1 MSQNNKLFTEFPPV
15 STEQWEAAINEDLKG
30 ADYDKKLVW
39 HTLEGFNVKPYYRS
53 EDLKDIPF
61 INSLPGSYPFVRG
74 NETDNNRWEIRQDI
88 DSTDAAEAN
97 RIALDAISRGA
108 EGIGFRMKEITT
120 PEALQT
126 LLSGINLTQTK
137 IHFISSRSYPA
148 LLDLFINYLAEN
160 DIDPEKVHGSL
171 NFDPI
176 NFLALHGKY
185 YTTKENNLVEMVYVL
200 NTIEK
205 KLPGFKAIAINGHTF
220 ANAGSSLVQELAFSL
235 SSATD
240 YLAEMTAKGIT
251 IDNVAPKIQFSF
263 SVGSNYFMEIAKFRA
278 ARLLWAKIVEQ
289 FKPKQSQSLK
299 MFIHATTLNWDKTLY
314 DAHVNLLRS
323 TTEAMSAIIGGVDSL
338 NVVPFDVCY
347 KDSDDIS
354 RRLARNQQII
364 LKEESYLDKIVDP
377 AAGSYYLENLTQNI
391 ASAAW
396 TLFKLVE
403 EKGGF
408 TEAFKTGF
416 IQDEIEKIR
425 KKKDKEIANRRAPIL
440 GTNQYPNQN
449 EEGLKKIQM
458 EDDETEADTQKPTA
472 YRKLEIYR
480 AADAFEDLRLLTEM
494 SVEAGNPRPKVFLFT
509 MGNLAM
515 RKARAGFASN
525 LFGVAGYQ
533 IIDNPGFETVD
544 DGVDAAQK
552 SGAEIVVICSSD
564 EEYPELAPAIAKS
577 IKETDPDK
585 IIILAGY
592 PKEII
597 DSLKAAGVDDFIH
610 IRTNALEFLKQI
622 QEKLGIIE

>member
-15 STEQWEAAINEDLKG
+15 NTEQWEAAINEDLKG

-39 HTLEGFNVKPYYRS
+39 HTLEGFNIKPYYRA
-53 EDLKDIPF
+53 EDLKDIAF
-61 INSLPGSYPFVRG
+61 INSFPGNYPFVRG
-74 NETDNNRWEIRQDI
+74 NETDNNHWEIRQDI
-88 DSTDAAEAN
+88 DATDAVEAN

-148 LLDLFINYLAEN
+148 LLDLFINYLAKN
-160 DIDPEKVHGSL
+160 SIDPEKVQGSL

-200 NTIEK
+200 NSIEK
-205 KLPGFKAIAINGHTF
+205 ELPHFKAIAINGHTF

-240 YLAEMTAKGIT
+240 YLAEMTAKGIA
-251 IDNVAPKIQFSF
+251 IDNIVPKIQFSL

-299 MFIHATTLNWDKTLY
+299 MFIHATTLHWNKTLY

-338 NVVPFDVCY
+338 NVLPFDVCY

-408 TEAFKTGF
+408 TETFKTGF

-425 KKKDKEIANRRAPIL
+425 KKKDEEIANRRAPIL

-458 EDDETEADTQKPTA
+458 EGDETETNTQKPTP

-533 IIDNPGFETVD
+533 IIDNPGFETID
-544 DGVDAAQK
+544 DGLDAVQK

>member
-15 STEQWEAAINEDLKG
+15 NTEQWEAAINEDLKG

-39 HTLEGFNVKPYYRS
+39 HTLEGFNIKPYYRA
-53 EDLKDIPF
+53 EDLKDIAF
-61 INSLPGSYPFVRG
+61 INSFPGNYPFVRG
-74 NETDNNRWEIRQDI
+74 NETDNNHWEIRQDI
-88 DSTDAAEAN
+88 DATDAVEAN

-148 LLDLFINYLAEN
+148 LLDLFINYLAKN
-160 DIDPEKVHGSL
+160 SIDPEKVQGSL

-200 NTIEK
+200 NSIEK
-205 KLPGFKAIAINGHTF
+205 ELPHFKAIAINGHTF

-240 YLAEMTAKGIT
+240 YLAEMTAKGIA
-251 IDNVAPKIQFSF
+251 IDNIVPKIQFSL

-299 MFIHATTLNWDKTLY
+299 MFIHATTLHWNKTLY

-338 NVVPFDVCY
+338 NVLPFDVCY

-408 TEAFKTGF
+408 TETFKTGF

-425 KKKDKEIANRRAPIL
+425 KKKDEEIANRRAPIL

-458 EDDETEADTQKPTA
+458 EGDETETDTQELTP

-533 IIDNPGFETVD
+533 IIDNPGFETID
-544 DGVDAAQK
+544 DGLDAVQK

-564 EEYPELAPAIAKS
+564 EEYPELASAIAKS